1 MRNRIFSFSY
11 LFFSSIFLAGCGT
24 SSENNL
30 PYPQQADS
38 TYQTIAIMGTNDM
51 HGALLPNGPYLSS
64 YKEVLKSQW
73 RDDFIWLDAGD
84 EFQGSLESNFFY
96 GASVVDFFNYEQ
108 LNAAAVGNHEFDFG
122 FEKLNDRFKQAHYP
136 YLASNISPEFG
147 AKKNTILDVD
157 GTKIGIIGLST
168 LQTPITTATNVSR
181 IQFENLAKSTI
192 VESSNLKAKGADIVL
207 VVAHVGAECV
217 DKNAVIKTA
226 LYKKSDIQ
234 SQCQSDDELVR
245 YLNQLPKNTIDGV
258 VSGHTHSIIH
268 HWINGVPVIQ
278 SGAFGKYFSV
288 MYLTFNKISKK
299 VEADQTMIE
308 GPVSIDKGTEQKPA
322 FFHGS
327 EIKEDPKINEILAP
341 YLEKIE
347 KLKSEKIT
355 IVENPVTRDYS
366 GESSFGN
373 LVTDVILKESGAD
386 VAIFNAG
393 GIRAN
398 WEPGTLTY
406 GDVFKAFPFDNLIV
420 TAELSG
426 SDLIKLMQIIQSG
439 KKGFYATA
447 RLHQIVTL
455 NPNKLVDVT
464 FSDGTK
470 IDPSKTYKIVTNDFL
485 INGGDDFS
493 QAIQVV
499 NFKNKHL
506 GPSVRDVLLDSLRK
520 MKSVNT
526 SENPLIDKAHPRVEI
541 QVSP

>member
-1 MRNRIFSFSY
+1 M
-11 LFFSSIFLAGCGT
+11 
-24 SSENNL
+24 
-30 PYPQQADS
+30 PYPQQAGS
-38 TYQTIAIMGTNDM
+38 AYQTIAIMGTNDM
-51 HGALLPNGPYLSS
+51 HGALLPNALYLSS

-73 RDDFIWLDAGD
+73 KDNFIWLDAGD

-96 GASVVDFFNYEQ
+96 GASVVEFFNYEQ

-122 FEKLNDRFKQAHYP
+122 FEKLQDRFKQAHYP
-136 YLASNISPEFG
+136 YVASNISPEFG
-147 AKKNTILDVD
+147 AQKNTVLDID

-168 LQTPITTATNVSR
+168 LETPITTATDVSR
-181 IQFENLAKSTI
+181 VQFEDLAKSTI
-192 VESSNLKAKGADIVL
+192 EQSAVLKKNGANIVL
-207 VVAHVGAECV
+207 VVAHVGAQCL
-217 DKNAVIKTA
+217 DKNAVIKA
-226 LYKKSDIQ
+226 ELYKESDIQ
-234 SQCQSDDELVR
+234 SQCKPDDELVL
-245 YLNQLPKNTIDGV
+245 YLNKLPKGIIDGV

-268 HWINGVPVIQ
+268 HWINGIPVIQ

-288 MYLTFNKISKK
+288 MYMTFNKNSKK
-299 VEADQTMIE
+299 IESDQTMIE
-308 GPVSIDKGTEQKPA
+308 GPVFINKGTDQKSV

-327 EIKEDPKINEILAP
+327 EIKEDRGVNELLAP

-355 IVENPVTRDYS
+355 VVENPVTRDYS

-373 LVTDVILKESGAD
+373 LITDVILKESGAD

-393 GIRAN
+393 GIRSN
-398 WEPGTLTY
+398 WEVGTLTY
-406 GDVFKAFPFDNLIV
+406 GDVFKAFPFDNLVV

-439 KKGFYATA
+439 TKGFYPTA
-447 RLHQIVTL
+447 GLHQVVTL

-464 FSDGTK
+464 FYDGTK

-506 GPSVRDVLLDSLRK
+506 GLLVRDVLVDSLRK
-520 MKSVNT
+520 IKSLNT
-526 SENPLIDKAHPRVEI
+526 SENPLVDKAHPRIEVQI
-541 QVSP
+541 SP